1 MLCRLAAQIPTSG
14 SGSLDQMLVTLAAQ
28 LDHDAAA
35 LERELESERQEAI
48 RARG

>member
-14 SGSLDQMLVTLAAQ
+14 SGSLDQMPVTLAAQ
-28 LDHDAAA
+28 LDHDATT